1 MNANAIAFV
10 VLSTLAVVSAVGVIA
25 FQNAVRS
32 ALCLAANFLILG
44 VIYIMM
50 NFDLVG
56 ISQILVY
63 TGLIMMLFLFVILLL
78 NLSAPKMLQETS
90 YIKWWGA
97 LAATGVLG
105 IVVFSQVVMP
115 LSLVSEKT
123 GPPELGTAKAVG
135 TALFSNYVY
144 GFEICSIL
152 LLVGIVGSILLAKRR
167 G

>member
-1 MNANAIAFV
+1 MSADTVVFIA
-10 VLSTLAVVSAVGVIA
+10 LSSLAVASAVGVIA

-32 ALCLAANFLILG
+32 AICLAGNFLILG

-78 NLSAPKMLQETS
+78 NLSAPQMLQEAS
-90 YIKWWGA
+90 YLKWWGA

-115 LSLVSEKT
+115 LSWTSEQVA
-123 GPPELGTAKAVG
+123 PPELGTARSVG

>member
-1 MNANAIAFV
+1 MNVETVAFMI
-10 VLSTLAVVSAVGVIA
+10 LALLAVVSAVGVIA
-25 FQNAVRS
+25 FKSPVRS
-32 ALCLAANFLILG
+32 AICLAGNFFILG
-44 VIYIMM
+44 VLYFMM
-50 NFDLVG
+50 NYDLIG

-78 NLSAPKMLQETS
+78 NLSAPQMLQEKS
-90 YIKWWGA
+90 YIRWWGA
-97 LAATGVLG
+97 FAVAGALG

-115 LSLVSEKT
+115 LEWALSPTSN
-123 GPPELGTAKAVG
+123 PELGTTKSVG

-144 GFEICSIL
+144 AFEICSIL